1 MKLLQSLAHQ
11 LEQVRLQY
19 RDRSWMDSSKALWNK
34 QFKFHDWLGSQPKPI
49 LDATKGSSS
58 RPPARNQRLLT
69 LVSSP
74 PLVLMV
80 TVASL
85 TSAIGYRFY
94 NAPKLDIGRAAPQT
108 IYAPAAA
115 TVEDAKAT
123 ADKRKAAR
131 DGSISVLKLD
141 HLATQESYK
150 RLQERFQQGSDFRG
164 MAGQFPFTS
173 TAILSTQ
180 TQLYLRRAPESDW
193 QIVLGTR
200 TNPPA
205 SSPRSPKSTAATTPS
220 SNPSPASTE
229 AERQQAIG
237 ELLAYRRSA
246 DLGSYLALIE
256 TISEARLNY
265 ATALGSLSPINSP
278 ESKQQPLFDAA
289 LLDLTPAEWENTQ
302 TQTRRIAQRILAQ
315 GIHQGL
321 PQIILSSAVQ
331 LQVKEQ
337 LPAQVAPI
345 AAQLLLTSLEPN
357 LIRDE
362 DQTRIQ
368 AEQAAQEIQPV
379 QVSIKRGEVIVQAGQ
394 TITSANFALLDYFGL
409 SRRGLDWVGLI
420 SFGTLVGGAVTIVW
434 VVKRRY
440 QPQLRRRDCI
450 LVWLLALSTPIL
462 VALRLPSTNLPVVG
476 FLVGGFYGAPLGLVV
491 TGLLAV
497 LLPIGMDIAWSQL
510 LASAAG
516 GLLCGAVAGRL
527 RSREELALLG
537 GAVGLLQGTLYLVL
551 NVASGVVWYTLLG
564 ASALQGLI
572 GLAWIIV
579 ALGSSPYLEQLF
591 DLVTTIRLVELANP
605 NRLLLKRL
613 AAETPGTFQHTLFVS
628 TLAEAA
634 ARALGCN
641 VELVRTGTL
650 YHDIGKMHDPQ
661 GFIENQMGG
670 TNKHDL
676 IDDPYKSAE
685 IIKKHVSE
693 GLVMARKFRLP
704 KAVRAFIPEHQGS
717 MLIAYFY
724 HQAQQRAQ
732 QQAEVDGI
740 IPEVNE
746 ADFRYDG
753 PIPQSRET
761 GIVML
766 ADSCEAALRSLKDAT
781 YEEALS
787 MINKILRARWQD
799 NQLVDS
805 GLTREEM
812 SQIAEIFVQVW
823 QQFNHQRIAYPKLT
837 PTPQPT
843 PVGS

>member
-1 MKLLQSLAHQ
+1 MKLLQSLVHQ
-11 LEQVRLQY
+11 LEQVRLQC
-19 RDRSWMDSSKALWNK
+19 RDRLWTDSSKAVFGK
-34 QFKFHDWLGSQPKPI
+34 PFKFHDWLGSQPKLPS
-49 LDATKGSSS
+49 DSPKGISSK
-58 RPPARNQRLLT
+58 PLNAKQRLLT
-69 LVSSP
+69 VVSSP
-74 PLVLMV
+74 PLVLLV

-115 TVEDAKAT
+115 TVEDERAT

-131 DGSISVLKLD
+131 DGSILVLKLD

-150 RLQERFQQGSDFRG
+150 RLQERFQQGSDLRG

-173 TAILSTQ
+173 TTILSTQ
-180 TQLYLRRAPESDW
+180 TQLYLRRASEADW
-193 QIVLGTR
+193 QMVLGTR
-200 TNPPA
+200 TI
-205 SSPRSPKSTAATTPS
+205 SSSLPRSAKPAPANAKPSPMPS
-220 SNPSPASTE
+220 SSINESV
-229 AERQQAIG
+229 RQQAIG
-237 ELLAYRRSA
+237 ELLAYRRSTE
-246 DLGSYLALIE
+246 LGNYLALIE
-256 TISEARLNY
+256 TIAEARLNY
-265 ATALGSLSPINSP
+265 ATALSSLPLAGSP
-278 ESKQQPLFDAA
+278 ETKPLFDAA
-289 LLDLTPAEWENTQ
+289 LLDLTQAEWETTQ
-302 TQTRRIAQRILAQ
+302 AETLRVAQQILTQ
-315 GIHQGL
+315 GIPQGL
-321 PQIILSSAVQ
+321 PQIVLSSAVQ
-331 LQVKEQ
+331 LHVKGQ
-337 LPAQVAPI
+337 LPPPSATI

-357 LIRDE
+357 LIRDD

-379 QVSIKRGEVIVQAGQ
+379 PVSVKRGEVIVQAGQ
-394 TITSANFALLDYFGL
+394 TITSANFALLDHFGL
-409 SRRGLDWVGLI
+409 SRRGIDWIGLI
-420 SFGTLVGGAVTIVW
+420 SFGTLVSGGVTLIW

-450 LVWLLALSTPIL
+450 LIWLLALSTPIL
-462 VALRLPSTNLPVVG
+462 LALRLPSTNLPVVG
-476 FLVGGFYGAPLGLVV
+476 FLVGGFYGAPLGLAV
-491 TGLLAV
+491 TGLLTI
-497 LLPIGMDIAWSQL
+497 LLPIGMEVGWSQL

-564 ASALQGLI
+564 VSALQGLI

-605 NRLLLKRL
+605 NRPLLKRL

-685 IIKKHVSE
+685 IIKKHVTE

-704 KAVRAFIPEHQGS
+704 KTVRAFIPEHQGT

-724 HQAQQRAQ
+724 HQAQQRLQ
-732 QQAEVDGI
+732 QSANKDSLT
-740 IPEVNE
+740 PEVQE

-753 PIPQSRET
+753 PIPQTRET

-799 NQLVDS
+799 QQLVDS

-837 PTPQPT
+837 ANPQPT
-843 PVGS
+843 PIGS

>member
-1 MKLLQSLAHQ
+1 MKPLQSLVHQ
-11 LEQVRLQY
+11 LEQVRLRY
-19 RDRSWMDSSKALWNK
+19 CDRSWMDSSKAYFSK
-34 QFKFHDWLGSQPKPI
+34 QVKSPDWLGGQPK
-49 LDATKGSSS
+49 SSS
-58 RPPARNQRLLT
+58 GSTRDLASKPLNSKQRLLT

-74 PLVLMV
+74 PLVLLV

-115 TVEDAKAT
+115 TVEDERAT

-150 RLQERFQQGSDFRG
+150 RLQERFQQGSDLRG
-164 MAGQFPFTS
+164 MAGRFPFTS
-173 TAILSTQ
+173 TTILSTQ
-180 TQLYLRRAPESDW
+180 TQLYLRRASEGDW
-193 QIVLGTR
+193 QMVLGTQ
-200 TNPPA
+200 TTTPT
-205 SSPRSPKSTAATTPS
+205 PRSRSPQPPPTHTKSS
-220 SNPSPASTE
+220 STNQSSTQE
-229 AERQQAIG
+229 SERAQAIG

-256 TISEARLNY
+256 TIAEARLNY
-265 ATALGSLSPINSP
+265 ATALGSLPQADSP
-278 ESKQQPLFDAA
+278 KAKPLFDAA
-289 LLDLTPAEWENTQ
+289 LLDLTPAEWDTVQ
-302 TQTRRIAQRILAQ
+302 AKTLRIAQQSLAQ
-315 GIHQGL
+315 GIPQGL
-321 PQIILSSAVQ
+321 PEVVLASALQLKVKDELSAT
-331 LQVKEQ
+331 
-337 LPAQVAPI
+337 AAPI
-345 AAQLLLTSLEPN
+345 ATQLLLTSLSPN
-357 LIRDE
+357 LVRDE

-379 QVSIKRGEVIVQAGQ
+379 QVSVKRGEVIVQAGQ
-394 TITSANFALLDYFGL
+394 SITSANFAILDHFGL
-409 SRRGLDWVGLI
+409 SRRGIDWIGLI

-434 VVKRRY
+434 VVKYRY
-440 QPQLRRRDCI
+440 QPRLRRRDCI
-450 LVWLLALSTPIL
+450 LIWLLTLSTPII
-462 VALRLPSTNLPVVG
+462 VALRLPSTNLPAVG
-476 FLVGGFYGAPLGLVV
+476 FLVGGFYGAPLGLAV
-491 TGLLAV
+491 TGLLTV
-497 LLPIGMDIAWSQL
+497 LLPIGMDMSWSQL

-551 NVASGVVWYTLLG
+551 NAASGVVWYTLLG
-564 ASALQGLI
+564 ASAFHGLI

-605 NRLLLKRL
+605 NRPLLKRL

-685 IIKKHVSE
+685 IIKKHVTE

-704 KAVRAFIPEHQGS
+704 KAVRAFIPEHQGT

-732 QQAEVDGI
+732 LKTDADAI
-740 IPEVNE
+740 LPEVQE
-746 ADFRYDG
+746 ADFRYAG

-799 NQLVDS
+799 HQLVDS

-823 QQFNHQRIAYPKLT
+823 QQFNHQRIAYPKLAAS
-837 PTPQPT
+837 PQPT
-843 PVGS
+843 PVRS